1 MKTMRSLLLGLSLS
15 GAAWALQGCQSFDSA
30 EAGAGVRP
38 PPESISQPASEEIRE
53 RIRNLQARWD
63 REPIPI
69 GLQRQTFYDDVII
82 ARKKGAIERVR
93 GEVKKLNGGQPVLTA
108 DRSWETVNYKWGVSG
123 LAVNRD
129 AETGKFRMWYTAG
142 LVVGGDAVEMGYAES
157 DDGIVWTKPAGLRT
171 FNNIVHRRAWGQGVY
186 EDRQDP
192 RPDHRLKMVFASY
205 DQPYTNISVLHG
217 VMIAHSRDG
226 RSWKNYPPDYFIGD
240 CRSDTQN
247 SLFWDEDIQ
256 AYRLVTRA
264 NELPRGVKQYAIPR
278 LEDSVFKM
286 KRGRGPQWTF
296 VQEKRMPLA
305 KGEIYHFFM
314 QKYGGL
320 YLAYVS
326 VLQNDNANRLFV
338 MVSRDGV
345 SWNFDAIE
353 LGGDFLRIGPPSYF
367 DEGSVWPPNSDLIT
381 VGDQHWIYYVGSR
394 GRHVMPP
401 PAQSDEPPMFAIGL
415 AAIRVDGFFHLRMS
429 GIGLVETRTFEWAGD
444 RLEVN
449 CNATRG
455 KLWVEIVDATG
466 KPLAGLSSSEADVV
480 TQDAVHHVVSW
491 KGSSDLSA
499 LRGRHVRLRFLFDG
513 NVDLH
518 AFQVLAGK

>member
-1 MKTMRSLLLGLSLS
+1 MKIARTLVLSLS
-15 GAAWALQGCQSFDSA
+15 LWGGVLTLQGCRSFDFA
-30 EAGAGVRP
+30 EAGAAVRP
-38 PPESISQPASEEIRE
+38 PPGPVPVTSPEEIRA
-53 RIRNLQARWD
+53 RIRNLQSRWD

-82 ARKKGAIERVR
+82 ARKKGVVERVP
-93 GEVKKLNGGQPVLTA
+93 GEVTKLNGGQPVLKA
-108 DRSWETVNYKWGVSG
+108 DRSWETVNFKWGVSG

-142 LVVGGDAVEMGYAES
+142 LVVGGCAVEIGYAES
-157 DDGIVWTKPAGLRT
+157 DDGIAWTKPAGLRT
-171 FNNIVHRRAWGQGVY
+171 FNNIVHHRAWGQGVY

-217 VMIAHSRDG
+217 VMLAHSRDG
-226 RSWKNYPPDYFIGD
+226 RSWKNYPPDYFVGD

-247 SLFWDEDIQ
+247 SLFWDEDIH

-264 NELPRGVKQYAIPR
+264 NELPRGVKQYALAR
-278 LEDSVFKM
+278 LEDSVFRM
-286 KRGRGPQWTF
+286 NRGKGPQWAF
-296 VQEKRMPLA
+296 VKEERMPLA

-314 QKYGGL
+314 QKYEGL

-326 VLQNDNANRLFV
+326 VLQNDNVIRLFV

-345 SWNFDAIE
+345 TWDFDAIE
-353 LGGDFLRIGPPSYF
+353 PGGDFLRIGPPSNF
-367 DEGSVWPPNSDLIT
+367 DEGSVWTPNSELIT
-381 VGDQHWIYYVGSR
+381 VGDKHWIYYVGSR

-401 PAQSDEPPMFAIGL
+401 PAQSAEPPMFAIGL
-415 AAIRVDGFFHLRMS
+415 AEIRVDGFFHLRMT

-444 RLEVN
+444 RVEVN
-449 CNATRG
+449 CDATRG
-455 KLWVEIVDATG
+455 KLWVEIVDETG
-466 KPLAGLSSSEADVV
+466 KPQAGFSSSDADVI

-491 KGSSDLSA
+491 NGSSDLSA
-499 LRGRHVRLRFLFDG
+499 LRGRNVRLRFLYDG
-513 NVDLH
+513 NVDLY
-518 AFQVLAGK
+518 AFQVLEGK